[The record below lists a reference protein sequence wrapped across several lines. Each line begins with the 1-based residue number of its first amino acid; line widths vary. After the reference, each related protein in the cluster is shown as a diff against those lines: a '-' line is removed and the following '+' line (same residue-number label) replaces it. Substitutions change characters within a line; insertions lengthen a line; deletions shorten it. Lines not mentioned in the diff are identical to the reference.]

1 LIAIICATWDEI
13 KRNSSSLGVTDRGVS
28 DELQYLQGELNG
40 KPVVVGCTGVGIRKA
55 RRGTSYLIEKFKPE
69 LIISAGHA
77 GGLKPGLKVGD
88 ILVGEWVLSL
98 EKNQKR
104 KLFSNI
110 PRLPELPSG
119 FLKGGLLTGNRF
131 VYDPTDKKRLFQK
144 TGTLSVDM
152 ETWGV
157 AEAADKSGVPVIAVR
172 SISDVNQDELPDMG
186 RIYDGS
192 GKIMNTKTL
201 KYFIA
206 NPSKFYPFI
215 KLILIDL
222 KKSTN
227 SLNNFLICLI
237 DNI

>member
-1 LIAIICATWDEI
+1 MIAIICAIWDEVKKNKI
-13 KRNSSSLGVTDRGVS
+13 SLRITDQGVS
-28 DELQYLQGELNG
+28 DGLQYLNGELNG
-40 KPVVVGCTGVGIRKA
+40 KPVLMGCTGIGIRKA
-55 RRGTSYLIEKFKPE
+55 RKGTSYLIQKFRPD
-69 LIISAGHA
+69 LIISAGYG
-77 GGLKPGLKVGD
+77 GGLKPGLRVGD
-88 ILVGEWVLSL
+88 IVVGEWVLSL
-98 EKNQKR
+98 EKGEKK
-104 KLFSNI
+104 KLYSKI
-110 PRLPELPSG
+110 PN
-119 FLKGGLLTGNRF
+119 LKTAYLNGGLLTENRF
-131 VYDPTDKKRLFQK
+131 IYDPIDKKNLFHE
-144 TGTLSVDM
+144 TGALSVDM

-157 AEAADKSGVPVIAVR
+157 VEAAEKSGVPVIAVR